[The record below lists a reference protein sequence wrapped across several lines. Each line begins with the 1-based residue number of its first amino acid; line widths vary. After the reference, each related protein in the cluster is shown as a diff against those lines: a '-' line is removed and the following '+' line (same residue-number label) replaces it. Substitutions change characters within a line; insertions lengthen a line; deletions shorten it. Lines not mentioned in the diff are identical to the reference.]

1 MREVLFL
8 SYFLPP
14 LGGGAVL
21 RAVKFVKYLPA
32 FGWRPLVV
40 AAAGGYHVRDASL
53 EAEIPPQVV
62 RRTVAAPGGAGSAGS
77 PSGFLARARRRLSRE
92 ARRLLCFPDIYTWF
106 ARPAYE
112 EARRLLAAHEVEVI
126 FSTAPPYTSHLLAS
140 RLAAETGLPLVLDYR
155 DAWTD
160 NPLDTYPTPLH
171 RWRTPRAE
179 ARVLSRAAA
188 VTAVTAGMAEQYRRR
203 VPAGCPVIF
212 LPNGY
217 DEADFASPAP
227 PAAGPFVVAYSGQ
240 LYAGR
245 RPGTFFE
252 AAARFAKRRN
262 LGPEDFLVRLVGPI
276 GPGVARRAAAAG
288 LPVEVAGLVEHG
300 EAAGL
305 PVEVAGLVE
314 HGEAV
319 RAMRRADVNLLLIGS
334 RPGAEATLTGKI
346 FEYLRA
352 GRPILALV
360 PLEGEAAALV
370 REFGAGVVAPPD
382 DVDAA
387 ESALEELYE
396 GREAAAAPP
405 PPGLER
411 YERRHLAGEL
421 AAAFEEVCRER

>member
-8 SYFLPP
+8 SYFFPP

-32 FGWRPLVV
+32 CGWRPLVV

-53 EAEIPPQVV
+53 EAEIPSEVV
-62 RRTVAAPGGAGSAGS
+62 RRAVAPPGGAEAVSTRN
-77 PSGFLARARRRLSRE
+77 FLGRARRRLSRE
-92 ARRLLCFPDIYTWF
+92 ARRLLCFPDVYTWF

-112 EARRLLAAHEVEVI
+112 EARRLLAEHEVEVI
-126 FSTAPPYTSHLLAS
+126 FSTAPPYTSPLLAS

-160 NPLDTYPTPLH
+160 NPLDKYPTPLH

-203 VPAGCPVIF
+203 APEGCPVIF

-227 PAAGPFVVAYSGQ
+227 PAEGPFVVAYSGQ
-240 LYAGR
+240 IYAGR
-245 RPGTFFE
+245 RPGAFFA
-252 AAARFAKRRN
+252 AAARFARRRN
-262 LGPEDFLVRLVGPI
+262 LGPADFVVRLVGPI

-288 LPVEVAGLVEHG
+288 FPVEVAGLVEHG
-300 EAAGL
+300 Q
-305 PVEVAGLVE
+305 
-314 HGEAV
+314 AV
-319 RAMRRADVNLLLIGS
+319 RALRRADVNLLLIGS
-334 RPGAEATLTGKI
+334 RPGAEATLTGKV

-360 PLEGEAAALV
+360 PPRGEAAALV
-370 REFGAGVVAPPD
+370 REFGAGVVVSPE
-382 DVDAA
+382 DVAGA
-387 ESALEELYE
+387 ERALEELYE
-396 GREAAAAPP
+396 GRGAAPAPP

-411 YERRHLAGEL
+411 YERRRLAGEL

>member
-1 MREVLFL
+1 MRDVLFL
-8 SYFLPP
+8 SYFFPP

-62 RRTVAAPGGAGSAGS
+62 RSGVAPPGGSGLAGTPG
-77 PSGFLARARRRLSRE
+77 GFLARVRRRLSRE
-92 ARRLLCFPDIYTWF
+92 RRRLLCFPDVYTWF

-112 EARRLLAAHEVEVI
+112 EARRLLAEHEVEVI

-160 NPLDTYPTPLH
+160 NPLDAYPTPLH

-179 ARVLSRAAA
+179 ARVLSEAAA
-188 VTAVTAGMAEQYRRR
+188 VTAVTAGMAEQYGRR

-217 DEADFASPAP
+217 DEADFVSPAP

-252 AAARFAKRRN
+252 AAARFVKRRN
-262 LGPEDFLVRLVGPI
+262 LGPGDFLVRLVGPI

-288 LPVEVAGLVEHG
+288 LPVEAT
-300 EAAGL
+300 
-305 PVEVAGLVE
+305 GLVE

-319 RAMRRADVNLLLIGS
+319 RAMREADVNLLLIGS

-360 PLEGEAAALV
+360 PPPGEAAALI
-370 REFGAGVVAPPD
+370 REFEAGVVVPPD
-382 DVDAA
+382 DVDGA
-387 ESALEELYE
+387 ERALEELYE
-396 GREAAAAPP
+396 RRGAAAAPP

-411 YERRHLAGEL
+411 YERRRLAAEL